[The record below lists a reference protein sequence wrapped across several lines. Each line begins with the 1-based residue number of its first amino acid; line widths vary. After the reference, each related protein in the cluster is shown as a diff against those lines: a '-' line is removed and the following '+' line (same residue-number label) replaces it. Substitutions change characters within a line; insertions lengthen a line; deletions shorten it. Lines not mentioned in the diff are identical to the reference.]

1 MSRANRIRQFRK
13 ARGLTQVEFAAAL
26 DVNEA
31 TVVRWERGYT
41 ALPES
46 VLDRL
51 ASFFHVAP
59 TDLVPD
65 LTRVRTEE
73 MTHA

>member
-1 MSRANRIRQFRK
+1 MPRANCIRQFRK

-41 ALPES
+41 ALPEH

-51 ASFFHVAP
+51 ACFFRVAP
-59 TDLVPD
+59 SDLVPD
-65 LTRVRTEE
+65 LVRVRTEE